1 MAWSGGT
8 YTKGNN
14 GTGGWVG
21 DASLGIGIEAG
32 RHDTQDNDFATGI
45 NQCLN
50 KDGSNAATGDLNI
63 GGFKITNIANGSSNN
78 HAASVSQVNALVP
91 AGSII
96 ATAVSAAPAGW
107 LFCAGQAENRT
118 TYATLFAAIGTTYGV
133 GDGATTF
140 NLPDLR
146 GRVIAAL
153 DNMGGTD
160 AGRLSL
166 ANTLGTSAGTQNHT
180 LTPAEMPAH
189 THVQDAHTHTQ
200 SSHVHGS
207 TSGIDFA
214 TWTGA
219 VGTAATGGGVNLPS
233 GVGLSAGTAATTA
246 TNNNTTA
253 TNQNTG
259 GGGAHNIM
267 QPTLLLNYIIKT

>member
-1 MAWSGGT
+1 MSWSGGT

-63 GGFKITNIANGSSNN
+63 GGFKITNIADGSSNN

-91 AGSII
+91 TGSII
-96 ATAVSAAPAGW
+96 ATAVVAAPTGW
-107 LFCAGQAENRT
+107 LFCAGQLVKRT
-118 TYATLFAAIGTTYGV
+118 TYAALFTAIGTTYGA
-133 GDGATTF
+133 GDGSTTF

-146 GRVIAAL
+146 GRTIAAL
-153 DNMGGTD
+153 DNMGGSD
-160 AGRLSL
+160 AGRLSW
-166 ANTLGTSAGTQNHT
+166 ANTLGTSGGTETHT
-180 LTPAEMPAH
+180 LTVGEMPAH
-189 THVQDAHTHTQ
+189 THTQDAHTHTQ
-200 SSHVHGS
+200 NSHVHGP
-207 TSGIDFA
+207 TSSQFA
-214 TWTGA
+214 LWDGT
-219 VGTAATGGGVNLPS
+219 VVTAAAGGAVNLP
-233 GVGLSAGTAATTA
+233 GNVGLSTQTAGATA

-259 GGGAHNIM
+259 GGAAHNNM

>member
-1 MAWSGGT
+1 MPWAAGS
-8 YTKGNN
+8 YSKGNN
-14 GTGGWVG
+14 GTGGWTG

-45 NQCLN
+45 NQCIN

-63 GGFKITNIANGSSNN
+63 GNFKLTNVANGTSNN

-166 ANTLGTSAGTQNHT
+166 ANTLGTSAGTQTHT
-180 LTPAEMPAH
+180 LTTSEMPSH
-189 THVQDAHTHTQ
+189 THTQDAHTHTQ
-200 SSHVHGS
+200 NAHTHG
-207 TSGIDFA
+207 TDFCLWA
-214 TWTGA
+214 GL
-219 VGTAATGGGVNLPS
+219 VVTAASGGGVNLP
-233 GVGLSAGTAATTA
+233 GNVATAPVTSPTTA
-246 TNNNTTA
+246 VNNNTTA

-259 GGGAHNIM
+259 GGGAHNNM

>member
-1 MAWSGGT
+1 MPWAAGT

-14 GTGGWVG
+14 GTGGWTG

-63 GGFKITNIANGSSNN
+63 GGFKLTNIANGTSNN

-91 AGSII
+91 TGSII

-107 LFCAGQAENRT
+107 LFCAGQAANRT
-118 TYATLFAAIGTTYGV
+118 TYAALFAAIGTTYGA
-133 GDGATTF
+133 GDGVTTF

-146 GRVIAAL
+146 GRTIAAL
-153 DNMGGTD
+153 DNMGGID
-160 AGRLSL
+160 AGRLSW
-166 ANTLGTSAGTQNHT
+166 ANTLGTSGGTETHT
-180 LTPAEMPAH
+180 LTTAEMPSH
-189 THVQDAHTHTQ
+189 THLQNAH
-200 SSHVHGS
+200 SHNMTFQMSAFAGYGQGTPVSGNAVSNS
-207 TSGIDFA
+207 TNRNTD
-214 TWTGA
+214 
-219 VGTAATGGGVNLPS
+219 
-233 GVGLSAGTAATTA
+233 
-246 TNNNTTA
+246 NTTA

-259 GGGAHNIM
+259 GDGAHNNM